1 MVSNQLGSLVCH
13 RILAINENSIML
25 KRMVLHALLLMVI
38 SIIMGSPSWASDSI
52 SFGIKVADMQG
63 VSLKDN
69 VAWIKLNSSATQA
82 LYDVT
87 QDTNYGKWLSLS
99 VEDIQVMKV
108 RIHAPIDSG
117 IIQIDN
123 PPSQLSNRLREIQPL
138 LSKE

>member
-1 MVSNQLGSLVCH
+1 
-13 RILAINENSIML
+13 
-25 KRMVLHALLLMVI
+25 MVLNPLLLIVI
-38 SIIMGSPSWASDSI
+38 PIIMGSTTWASDSL

-99 VEDIQVMKV
+99 VEDIQVMKI

-117 IIQIDN
+117 IIHIVH